1 MYRVML
7 FSVLLALTAAAVAQN
22 NQPLPSGA
30 VNAYPSE
37 PTISSNGPVVEG
49 FGAIPK
55 TGDATEIK
63 IAKRVRHELLMLPY
77 YSLFDDLEYTVQGRT
92 VTLSGYVTSYHSLT
106 KQSAEKTVRKIE
118 GVEKVVNNI
127 QVLSPAPFDEQLR
140 RQADARLIRA
150 GGLSQYFWQASP
162 SIHII
167 VLHQN
172 VILKGYVDRESDKE
186 LAGITVRELTGAFG
200 VTNDLQ
206 VVR

>member
-1 MYRVML
+1 MLRFVNDSPRAEPRRSWRVSTYVFSDGSGKKERPMYRVML

-127 QVLSPAPFDEQLR
+127 QVL
-140 RQADARLIRA
+140 
-150 GGLSQYFWQASP
+150 
-162 SIHII
+162 
-167 VLHQN
+167 
-172 VILKGYVDRESDKE
+172 
-186 LAGITVRELTGAFG
+186 
-200 VTNDLQ
+200 
-206 VVR
+206 